1 MSADLSGLDAV
12 QSRRFM
18 LRFDLPV
25 QDLAKYSEEQI
36 KAIFEATCTPKN
48 DEGSYRWN
56 GWGQLE
62 LGGRSGRYHI
72 QAYIETASAAPLRAG
87 TIVRAVRAVTDT
99 EDKTVSVHISKARKK
114 AENCIGY
121 VTKEKTRIW
130 GPWSNVPR
138 ADWPVADDNGGHA
151 KRDDL
156 YSAVM
161 DDGLSV
167 GEILASPE
175 LAITA
180 SGCMSWLDRIAKLKQ
195 QETYG
200 SGSPK
205 RKVETIYLYGASD
218 TGKSTI
224 AEKYLHDVAGQVF
237 IMSDYRRDPWDGYDG
252 EHGLLMDDLR
262 LPTPLLG
269 LQEMLQLLDGRSYML
284 ARRYANTY
292 AAFTHIAITSN
303 WSPERQWAS
312 MCGASS
318 LLSPLTEE
326 DQAAFYRRLTRVLH
340 VDGQGVITDETAK
353 YHQAISGRKCAT
365 VDQLRQVLS
374 APIPPATPA
383 SAPDPF
389 VGVNVFDAVR
399 VESMDDLFDYL
410 NLDK

>member
-1 MSADLSGLDAV
+1 MSDLSGLDAV
-12 QSRRFM
+12 QARRFM

-25 QDLAKYSEEQI
+25 RDLDHYTEEQV
-36 KAIFEATCTPKN
+36 KTIFEAACTPKN

-62 LGGRSGRYHI
+62 LGEKSGRYHI
-72 QAYIETASAAPLRAG
+72 QAYIETASSAPLRAG

-99 EDKTVSVHISKARKK
+99 EDQPVSVHISKARKK
-114 AENCIGY
+114 TEKCIAY

-130 GPWSNVPR
+130 GPWSNIPQLE
-138 ADWPVADDNGGHA
+138 WPITDADDSGHT

-156 YSAVM
+156 YAAIM

-175 LAITA
+175 LAVTA

-205 RKVETIYLYGASD
+205 RKIETLYLYGASD

-224 AEKYLHDVAGQVF
+224 AEKYLHDVADHVF
-237 IMSDYRRDPWDGYDG
+237 IMSDYRRDPWDGYNSED
-252 EHGLLMDDLR
+252 GLLMDDLR
-262 LPTPLLG
+262 LPTPLIG

-284 ARRYANTY
+284 ARRYANTF
-292 AAFTHIAITSN
+292 AAFTHIVITSN
-303 WSPERQWAS
+303 WGPEKQWQS
-312 MCGASS
+312 VCGSSS

-340 VDGQGVITDETAK
+340 VDDQGAITDETAK
-353 YHQAISGRKCAT
+353 YHQTIVGRKCAT
-365 VDQLRQVLS
+365 VDQLRQVLA

-389 VGVNVFDAVR
+389 AGLNVIDGGR
-399 VESMDDLFDYL
+399 IESMEDLFEYL

>member
-1 MSADLSGLDAV
+1 
-12 QSRRFM
+12 
-18 LRFDLPV
+18 
-25 QDLAKYSEEQI
+25 
-36 KAIFEATCTPKN
+36 
-48 DEGSYRWN
+48 
-56 GWGQLE
+56 
-62 LGGRSGRYHI
+62 
-72 QAYIETASAAPLRAG
+72 
-87 TIVRAVRAVTDT
+87 
-99 EDKTVSVHISKARKK
+99 
-114 AENCIGY
+114 
-121 VTKEKTRIW
+121 
-130 GPWSNVPR
+130 
-138 ADWPVADDNGGHA
+138 
-151 KRDDL
+151 
-156 YSAVM
+156 
-161 DDGLSV
+161 
-167 GEILASPE
+167 
-175 LAITA
+175 
-180 SGCMSWLDRIAKLKQ
+180 
-195 QETYG
+195 
-200 SGSPK
+200 
-205 RKVETIYLYGASD
+205 
-218 TGKSTI
+218 
-224 AEKYLHDVAGQVF
+224 
-237 IMSDYRRDPWDGYDG
+237 
-252 EHGLLMDDLR
+252 MDDLR